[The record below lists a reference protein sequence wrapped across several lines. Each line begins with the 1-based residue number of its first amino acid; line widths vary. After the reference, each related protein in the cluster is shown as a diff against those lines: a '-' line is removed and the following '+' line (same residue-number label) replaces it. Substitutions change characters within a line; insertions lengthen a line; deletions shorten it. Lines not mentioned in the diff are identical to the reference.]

1 MWSAWGHHLMSGSEG
16 ALTRAVGLATVL
28 TGGRSDMADIK
39 TLISERFGRPT
50 EVGLKGGGETLTQ
63 ILNHRSIR
71 KYQDKE
77 VSEDLVQ
84 TLLACAQSAPAKS
97 DLQQYAILRL
107 TDQKKKSRLA
117 ELSGTGSI
125 ETAPIVLVFC
135 GDIRRIQKIS
145 YLRERPYAQNTV
157 DSFMNAAVDAGLAM
171 QNFVLAAQ
179 ASGLG
184 CCYVSQV
191 RNHMQP
197 VCELLVL
204 PSGVFPV
211 CGLTAGWPDE
221 ERDVTLR
228 LPPSVVVHDNVYD
241 DANLEMEVNAY
252 DQRRHNRRPLT
263 PPKQLHEDR
272 LGKSEFYGWSE
283 AAARRLSKP
292 ATEISLRDFLLSHG
306 FDLE

>member
-1 MWSAWGHHLMSGSEG
+1 MSGSEG

-145 YLRERPYAQNTV
+145 
-157 DSFMNAAVDAGLAM
+157 
-171 QNFVLAAQ
+171 
-179 ASGLG
+179 
-184 CCYVSQV
+184 
-191 RNHMQP
+191 
-197 VCELLVL
+197 
-204 PSGVFPV
+204 
-211 CGLTAGWPDE
+211 
-221 ERDVTLR
+221 
-228 LPPSVVVHDNVYD
+228 
-241 DANLEMEVNAY
+241 
-252 DQRRHNRRPLT
+252 
-263 PPKQLHEDR
+263 
-272 LGKSEFYGWSE
+272 
-283 AAARRLSKP
+283 
-292 ATEISLRDFLLSHG
+292 
-306 FDLE
+306 